1 MKCRRCGAVMPKGA
15 LRCAK
20 CGTDIRIVPD
30 YNPLDDVLAAQVKGS
45 IDGSETPLDDYEYNG
60 GNRRTNYIKSET
72 VARRSSSADARQR
85 DTAARRNT
93 SGSARRASGSTGK
106 RPMTPEQKKR
116 QAERK
121 RALKKK
127 KRLRALIIMG
137 MLAVVILV
145 LGLIFYQFSYK
156 GQVNKGYKSLQKKE
170 YSEAEAY
177 FQRAVNRKPKKADA
191 YKGLIEVYLAQNDA
205 EKAETMV
212 LDAVD
217 RYPNSPDVY
226 EACFS
231 FYIATK
237 KEGEIPLLLDE
248 ARMDVTNKLSD
259 YISESPNFSLKDDE
273 PFEDVQQLSLESS
286 EEKIYYTID
295 GSDPFYSD
303 TRTEYKEPIQISEG
317 ENVIKA
323 VSVNKKKIPSLTVT
337 KTYTVEL
344 PIEDA
349 PAVSPSTGQYE
360 EQKEITIAVPDGY
373 TAYYTMD
380 DTEPTENSELYTG
393 PVKMPEGSTI
403 FKAVLINGKGKLSG
417 ITTRNYELTLD

>member
-45 IDGSETPLDDYEYNG
+45 IDGSEAPLDDYDYEEVE
-60 GNRRTNYIKSET
+60 RRTNYINREAVAKKS
-72 VARRSSSADARQR
+72 AAADARRR

-93 SGSARRASGSTGK
+93 SGGVRRTSGSTGK

-127 KRLRALIIMG
+127 KRLRALIILG

-145 LGLIFYQFSYK
+145 LGLILYQFSYK

-170 YSEAEAY
+170 YSDAEAY
-177 FQRAVNRKPKKADA
+177 FQRAVNRKPRRKEA
-191 YKGLIEVYLAQNDA
+191 YEGLIELYLAQNDA
-205 EKAETMV
+205 DKAETMM

-217 RYPNSPDVY
+217 QYPNSTDVY

-237 KEGEIPLLLDE
+237 KQGEIPLLLDE
-248 ARMDVTNKLSD
+248 ARVDVAGKLSD
-259 YISESPNFSLKDDE
+259 YVSESPNFSLKDDE
-273 PFEDVQQLSLESS
+273 PFEDVQQLSLESP
-286 EEKIYYTID
+286 EEKIYYTTD

-323 VSVNKKKIPSLTVT
+323 VSVNKKEIPSLTVT

-360 EQKEITIAVPDGY
+360 EAKEITIVVPDGY

-380 DTEPTENSELYTG
+380 DSEPTESSELYTG
-393 PVKMPEGSTI
+393 PVTMPEGSTI
-403 FKAVLINGKGKLSG
+403 FKAVLINGNGKPSG
-417 ITTRNYELTLD
+417 ITTRNYELTLN